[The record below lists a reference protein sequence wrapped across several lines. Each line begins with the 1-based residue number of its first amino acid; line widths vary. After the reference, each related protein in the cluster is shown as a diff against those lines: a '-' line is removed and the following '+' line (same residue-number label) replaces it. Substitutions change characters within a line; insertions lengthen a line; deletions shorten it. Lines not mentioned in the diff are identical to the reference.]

1 MHVLKRDGSS
11 EPLDMSKYERQIE
24 WCCQGL
30 SGVDATRLKSQASQP
45 LYDGISTVELNKN
58 LCNAARDLQ
67 TVEEPN
73 WTFVAARFVLQDL
86 YKTVNGHFKY
96 QHLDSYLKK
105 AAEEANLNPAMTRH
119 DLFDI
124 DELNNTIDPDRDYK
138 FDYLGLTTLHD
149 RYFLRDRSK
158 RVIEMP
164 QHFMM
169 RVAMGVALAEPNKE
183 RRTEAAKNY
192 YDMLSNL
199 HFMASTPTLFNSG
212 LQRSQLSS
220 CFGATVGDDT
230 DLITDSWKEV
240 AKYSKFGGGVAM
252 DYTPL
257 RSHGSPIKSMG
268 GEAEGPVPYIA
279 TADFI
284 FRAFNQQGK
293 RKGSVAPYL
302 EVWHADIFEYLDLKE
317 PGDYRLRANDS
328 FMALW
333 IPDLFME
340 RVMSKGKWSLFDP
353 AVAPTLHDIHGDE
366 FRVEYERLEAEG
378 KYRKQ
383 VEAED
388 LWYRALERLSAH
400 GVYWHCYKDR
410 INERYALPAYPIRSS
425 NLCTEICL
433 RSDDFN
439 SFVCNLGSV
448 NASRK
453 KHLLMKGPDGKWQWN
468 MALTK
473 SVWEAVSFLDS
484 VIDIGFVPHEKG
496 RNMQVSDRPIGLGVM
511 GWTEALYAL
520 GIDYESAE
528 HIEYA
533 NEFYKQVSIAATF
546 ASAQLAET
554 KGSFPLHNKSTWA
567 NGKLIHDSL
576 KNRRIIEEFDLDL
589 SFDHCPFVTEDRL
602 RAMVA
607 SGMRNSTLL
616 AIAPTATISNI
627 VGTEA
632 CTELPTAVVYMKKN
646 LSGVF
651 KAVAK
656 TACNNPHGLPIKTA
670 YDIDNKWTA
679 RAAAA
684 RQIWIDQSQSI
695 NAWFDSNAEDY
706 GDRLDEY
713 YRYTWWIGMKTT
725 YYMYGKDPETAEVKT
740 TPMDHMEGVPPESEF
755 GANKSG
761 EAIEG
766 AFCTLRPGDAG
777 FDTCEACQ

>member
-1 MHVLKRDGSS
+1 MYVLKRDGSK

-30 SGVDATRLKSQASQP
+30 SGVDAARLKAQASQP

-86 YKTVNGHFKY
+86 YKSVTGHFKY
-96 QHLDSYLKK
+96 KSLHSYLTK
-105 AAEEANLNPAMTRH
+105 ATEEANLNPALTRADIF
-119 DLFDI
+119 DLE
-124 DELNNTIDPDRDYK
+124 ELQNTIDPDRDYK
-138 FDYLGLTTLHD
+138 FDYLGLTTLSD
-149 RYFLRDRSK
+149 RYLLRGKGRLLL
-158 RVIEMP
+158 EMP
-164 QHFMM
+164 QHFLM
-169 RVAMGVALAEPNKE
+169 RVAMGVALAEPTREK
-183 RRTEAAKNY
+183 RTAAAIRY
-192 YDMLSNL
+192 YEMLSNL

-212 LQRSQLSS
+212 LKRSQLSS

-230 DLITDSWKEV
+230 DEITDSWKEV
-240 AKYSKFGGGVAM
+240 AKYSKYGGGVAM
-252 DYTPL
+252 DYTQL

-268 GEAEGPVPYIA
+268 GEAEGPIPYIA

-302 EVWHADIFEYLDLKE
+302 EVWHADIYSYLDLKE

-340 RVMSKGKWSLFDP
+340 RVIAKGKWSLFDP
-353 AVAPTLHDIHGDE
+353 IDAPLLHDLHGSE
-366 FRVEYERLEAEG
+366 FGAEYARLESEG
-378 KYRKQ
+378 KFKQQ

-388 LWYRALERLSAH
+388 LWYRMLERLSAH
-400 GVYWHCYKDR
+400 GVFWHCYKDR
-410 INERYALPAYPIRSS
+410 VNERYALPYPIRSS

-433 RSDDFN
+433 RSDQLN
-439 SFVCNLGSV
+439 SFVCNLGSI

-453 KHLLMKGPDGKWQWN
+453 EHHLVKGPDGKWQWN
-468 MALTK
+468 MALAN
-473 SVWEAVSFLDS
+473 SVWAGVRFLDS

-496 RNMQVSDRPIGLGVM
+496 ASMQKSDRPIGLGVM

-533 NEFYKQVSIAATF
+533 NEFYKQVSVAATYV
-546 ASAQLAET
+546 SAQIAEE
-554 KGSFPLHNKSTWA
+554 KGSFPEFKNSTWA
-567 NGKLIHDSL
+567 NGKLIQDSL
-576 KNRRIIEEFDLDL
+576 KNRRIVDKYELDL
-589 SFDHCPFVTEDRL
+589 TFDHCPFVTEERL

-607 SGMRNSTLL
+607 SGMRNSTLM

-632 CTELPTAVVYMKKN
+632 CTELPTDIIYMKKN

-656 TACNNPHGLPIKTA
+656 TACNNPHNLPVKTV
-670 YDIDNKWTA
+670 YQIDNKWTA
-679 RAAAA
+679 DAAAS
-684 RQIWIDQSQSI
+684 RQIWIDQSQST

-706 GDRLDEY
+706 GDKLDEY
-713 YRYTWWIGMKTT
+713 YRYAWWIGMKTT
-725 YYMYGKDPETAEVKT
+725 YYMYGKDPETADMKT
-740 TPMDHMEGVPPESEF
+740 TPMDHMPEDDVAGPVCMF
-755 GANKSG
+755 
-761 EAIEG
+761 
-766 AFCTLRPGDAG
+766 RPGDEG
-777 FDTCEACQ
+777 FVDCEACQ

>member
-1 MHVLKRDGSS
+1 
-11 EPLDMSKYERQIE
+11 LDIAKYERQIV

-30 SGVDATRLKSQASQP
+30 EGVDPERLKEKAHQP
-45 LYDGISTVELNKN
+45 LFDGISTVELNKN

-86 YKTVNGHFKY
+86 YKTVNGEFKY
-96 QHLDSYLKK
+96 QHLDSYLKT
-105 AAEEANLNPAMTRH
+105 AINNTNMNPALGRH

-124 DELNNTIDPDRDYK
+124 DELHHAIDPARDYK
-138 FDYLGLTTLHD
+138 FDYLGLTTLAD
-149 RYFLRDRSK
+149 RYLLRDRNQK
-158 RVIEMP
+158 TIEMP
-164 QHFMM
+164 QHFLM
-169 RVAMGVALAEPNKE
+169 RVSMGVALAEGTKE
-183 RRTEAAKNY
+183 KRTAAALRY

-212 LQRSQLSS
+212 MKRSQLSS

-230 DLITDSWKEV
+230 DLITDVWKEV
-240 AKYSKFGGGVAM
+240 SKYSKFGGGVAM
-252 DYTPL
+252 DYTDL
-257 RSHGSPIKSMG
+257 RSNGSPIKSMG

-279 TADFI
+279 VADGI

-302 EVWHADIFEYLDLKE
+302 EVWHADIYAYLDLKE

-340 RVMSKGKWSLFDP
+340 RVMAEGKWSLFDP
-353 AVAPTLHDIHGDE
+353 AVAGHLHDIYGDE
-366 FRVEYERLEAEG
+366 FKTEYERLEAEG
-378 KYRKQ
+378 KFKQ
-383 VEAED
+383 QIDALE
-388 LWYRALERLSAH
+388 LWYRMLERLSAH
-400 GVYWHCYKDR
+400 GVFWHCYKDR
-410 INERYALPAYPIRSS
+410 INERYALPYIIKSS

-433 RSDDFN
+433 RSDELR
-439 SFVCNLGSV
+439 SFVCNLGSI

-453 KHLLMKGPDGKWQWN
+453 EHHLFRNPDGSWDWN

-473 SVWEAVSFLDS
+473 SVWEAVRFLDS
-484 VIDIGFVPHEKG
+484 VIDIGFVPHDKG
-496 RNMQVSDRPIGLGVM
+496 ESMQKSDRPIGLGVM

-520 GIDYESAE
+520 GIDYESVE

-533 NEFYKQVSIAATF
+533 NEFYKQVSIAATY
-546 ASAQLAET
+546 ASAQLAKE
-554 KGSFPLHNKSTWA
+554 KGSFPEFKNSTWA
-567 NGKLIHDSL
+567 QGKLIHDSL
-576 KNRRIIEEFDLDL
+576 KNRKIIDEFDLDL
-589 SFDHCPFVTEDRL
+589 DFSYCPFLDNETQLRELVT
-602 RAMVA
+602 

-632 CTELPTAVVYMKKN
+632 CTELPVEVVYMKKN

-656 TACNNPHGLPIKTA
+656 TACNNPHNLPIKTV
-670 YDIDNKWTA
+670 YQIDNKWTA

-684 RQIWIDQSQSI
+684 RQIWIDQSQST
-695 NAWFDSNAEDY
+695 NAWFDSNDEDY
-706 GDRLDEY
+706 GDKLDEY
-713 YRYTWWIGMKTT
+713 YRYTWAIGLKTT
-725 YYMYGKDPETAEVKT
+725 YYMYGKDPETADVKT
-740 TPMDHMEGVPPESEF
+740 TPMDHMEKPESDSP
-755 GANKSG
+755 APK
-761 EAIEG
+761 
-766 AFCTLRPGDAG
+766 FCALDDP
-777 FDTCEACQ
+777 TCESCQ